1 MSSILHLGEKCNN
14 TSEWFWIF
22 NSRFLELLQS
32 KKINTKVVEPYGKDY
47 YKKRKLFGH
56 EISFNA
62 NNLVIANED
71 TEKCVVFT
79 TFFDLLQLK
88 GGFKNL
94 PVENIQAIYSGHYD
108 EAIIERDWPEIKD
121 KIKPWYFK
129 PWWAN
134 SRYEEN
140 CYNPT
145 NDSIYFRGLLIPRVR
160 DLLTHLDNSNTPG
173 IDIKSGKSENYFK
186 EVKASKMAFSISG
199 IRDMCNRDVE
209 LWLMGIPFIRPRF
222 TSKLIVPIPDDT
234 YIPVEWESN
243 YNYPTP
249 IPADV
254 DTLAKDVIEKYNE
267 VKGNSKLLAQISKNG
282 YNFYKDNFTMDHI
295 IQKSFEILKEEGIL
309 S

>member
-1 MSSILHLGEKCNN
+1 MSKILHIGERDTN

-32 KKINTKVVEPYGKDY
+32 KKINTEVVEPYGEDY
-47 YKKRKLFGH
+47 YRKRNLFGY

-71 TEKCVVFT
+71 TEKCVIFT
-79 TFFDLLQLK
+79 TFYDLLQLK

-94 PVENIQAIYSGHYD
+94 PDDNIQAIYSGHYD
-108 EAIIERDWPEIKD
+108 NAIVERDWPEIKD

-129 PWWAN
+129 PWWSN

-145 NDSIYFRGLLIPRVR
+145 NDNIYFRGLLIPVVR
-160 DLLTHLDNSNTPG
+160 ELLTCIDNINAPG
-173 IDIKSGKSENYFK
+173 VDIKSGKSKNYFE
-186 EVKASKMAFSISG
+186 EVKSSKMAFSMSG

-209 LWLMGIPFIRPRF
+209 LWLMGIPFVRPRF
-222 TSKLIVPIPDDT
+222 TSQLIITIPEDT
-234 YIPVEWESN
+234 YIPVDWKSD
-243 YNYPTP
+243 YNYLTP

-254 DTLAKDVIEKYNE
+254 DVLANDVIEKYNE
-267 VKGNSKLLAQISKNG
+267 VKGNKKLLTQVSKNG
-282 YNFYKDNFTMDHI
+282 YNFYKENFTMDHI
-295 IQKSFEILKEEGIL
+295 ILKSFELLEKEGIL
-309 S
+309 